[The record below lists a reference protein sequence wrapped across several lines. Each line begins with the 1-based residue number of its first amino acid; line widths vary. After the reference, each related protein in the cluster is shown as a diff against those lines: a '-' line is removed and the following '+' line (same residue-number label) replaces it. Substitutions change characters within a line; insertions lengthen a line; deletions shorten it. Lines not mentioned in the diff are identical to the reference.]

1 MSHRIREPAGLRG
14 RIAGLVGGEWC
25 SCWAQLCD
33 SSPVC
38 QRQPN
43 ERHMASSMVCSAS
56 TTHSYCSTLHIIKL
70 TKWPTASKHTQ
81 ALSCDGALQSDCSR
95 FPATC
100 QQHVLRV
107 EKRWTTKCCQNWNF
121 LFVSCCNCVERSDD
135 HNSDIQKLNETL
147 TLDSTPTAVVASGVL
162 RWKRP
167 WKNQFLWVCG
177 CKEYVRAREWFLH
190 VTIHKDLSEG
200 FLR

>member
-1 MSHRIREPAGLRG
+1 MEPYSLTAAAFQRRVSNMSYGQRNAEP
-14 RIAGLVGGEWC
+14 
-25 SCWAQLCD
+25 
-33 SSPVC
+33 
-38 QRQPN
+38 
-43 ERHMASSMVCSAS
+43 
-56 TTHSYCSTLHIIKL
+56 
-70 TKWPTASKHTQ
+70 
-81 ALSCDGALQSDCSR
+81 
-95 FPATC
+95 
-100 QQHVLRV
+100 
-107 EKRWTTKCCQNWNF
+107 QNAAKTEIF

-167 WKNQFLWVCG
+167 WKNQFLSVCG

-190 VTIHKDLSEG
+190 VTIHKDLSER